1 MTANTLQISDTSNAS
16 VLTGHTDWRSA
27 VDALLTYW
35 TSKNRPFSSG
45 EVAAALREHR
55 PDLRFSVLAV
65 GEYLRDLFY
74 SGNMPE
80 YVDLNTGMFAGA
92 IQVPRYT
99 EGLYPDRTPAG
110 IQVFVYAPDPDSG
123 EKHAFEVFIPRPGET
138 QADAPMAATPQSAQA
153 AQDATGKTKTPVAI
167 FGAKVAVNKIVIS
180 VHADGRMA
188 FNRTALEAAIALSG
202 KPMRGGDPVWVVQT
216 DTVLTVYTSDPNV
229 PDAKVYNLARERGRI
244 HIPSQDPVKPFVP
257 GKTYTVEIGSGTMT
271 VVL

>member
-1 MTANTLQISDTSNAS
+1 MSNVIAISCPSNAQ
-16 VLTGHTDWRSA
+16 VLSGHADWRSA

-55 PDLRFSVLAV
+55 PDLRFSVLTV

-80 YVDLNTGMFAGA
+80 YTDVNTGMFTVAV
-92 IQVPRYT
+92 QVPRYT

-110 IQVFVYAPDPDSG
+110 IQVFVYAPDSTSG
-123 EKHAFEVFIPRPGET
+123 EEHNFEVFIPKPGET
-138 QADAPMAATPQSAQA
+138 QADAPAPTTPQTTLAK
-153 AQDATGKTKTPVAI
+153 QDTTGKTKTPIAI
-167 FGAKVAVNKIVIS
+167 FGAKVAVDKIIIS

-188 FNRTALEAAIALSG
+188 FNRTALEAAVALSG
-202 KPMRGGDPVWVVQT
+202 KPMRGGDPVWAVQT
-216 DTVLTVYTSDPNV
+216 DTTLTVYTNDPNV
-229 PDAKVYNLARERGRI
+229 PDAKVYNLATDRGRI
-244 HIPSQDPVKPFVP
+244 HIPSQDPTKPFTP
-257 GKTYTVEIGSGTMT
+257 GKTYTVEVGSGTMT